1 MGFGGF
7 VVSDWNAHGQVAGCT
22 NQSCPQAINAGLDMY
37 MAPDSWKPLWHSLLA
52 QVKDGTIPMARLD
65 DAVTRILRVKMR
77 LGLFEA
83 GKPSSRLLS
92 VNYDELGSTAHPA
105 HGPNAVTGS
114 LAALKQAHRRRASTP
129 GGNTPLSAVLPA

>member
-1 MGFGGF
+1 MRI
-7 VVSDWNAHGQVAGCT
+7 SDWSSDVCSSDLQFAGGT

-92 VNYDELGSTAHPA
+92 GKYDVLGSPEHRPVARQ
-105 HGPNAVTGS
+105 AVRDSPVLLKYTG
-114 LAALKQAHRRRASTP
+114 
-129 GGNTPLSAVLPA
+129 

>member
-1 MGFGGF
+1 
-7 VVSDWNAHGQVAGCT
+7 
-22 NQSCPQAINAGLDMY
+22 MY

-92 VNYDELGSTAHPA
+92 GKYDVLGSPE
-105 HGPNAVTGS
+105 
-114 LAALKQAHRRRASTP
+114 HRRSEEHTSELQSLMRIP
-129 GGNTPLSAVLPA
+129 YAVFCLKKKQQHNSHMNKTGQ

>member
-52 QVKDGTIPMARLD
+52 QVKDGTIPMARPD
-65 DAVTRILRVKMR
+65 DAVTRLMHVKMR
-77 LGLFEA
+77 PGLFEA
-83 GKPSSRLLS
+83 GEPSSRLRS
-92 VNYDELGSTAHPA
+92 GQYDVLGNPEHRALARPA
-105 HGPNAVTGS
+105 VRASRGS
-114 LAALKQAHRRRASTP
+114 LRQRRQRVGED
-129 GGNTPLSAVLPA
+129 GGTK

>member
-83 GKPSSRLLS
+83 RSEDHTP
-92 VNYDELGSTAHPA
+92 ELQ
-105 HGPNAVTGS
+105 S
-114 LAALKQAHRRRASTP
+114 LMCISYSLFLLKQ
-129 GGNTPLSAVLPA
+129 

>member
-22 NQSCPQAINAGLDMY
+22 NQSCPQSINAGPDMY

-52 QVKDGTIPMARLD
+52 QVKDGTLPMARLD
-65 DAVTRILRVKMR
+65 DAVTRILRVQIR

-83 GKPSSRLLS
+83 GQPSSRPPS
-92 VNYDELGSTAHPA
+92 GHSDVPGSPEHPPA
-105 HGPNAVTGS
+105 RP
-114 LAALKQAHRRRASTP
+114 P
-129 GGNTPLSAVLPA
+129 GGPRRPRV